1 MVVGGMPP
9 LDSQQ
14 VYGLLQTQPGAT
26 VFLVGAGGCG
36 MSGLG
41 HLLLDQGFRV
51 AGSDLV
57 PNEETRQLM
66 ARGARIFAGHDAD
79 HIRSTH
85 PVLVVHTSA
94 VGTDNPELQ
103 ASVALGIPVV
113 RRAVLLAAVVNAQRG
128 ICVAGMHGKTTTS
141 SWLAHALDCLGAC
154 PGYAVGSLVPQL
166 RPHARSV
173 AGLNPGASPHW
184 FVAETDESD
193 GTFTLF
199 HPENA
204 IVLNVDEEH
213 LDHFANLE
221 AICAAFDQF
230 ARQAR
235 GSVVWCADDANL
247 ARMFAGRSGM
257 ISYGYSA
264 GADYHI
270 QSVTTPTQGTATGGR
285 TFFELAYKGQGLGR
299 FGIRLCGAQ
308 NVSNATAVVAMLH
321 HMGYEPQKIAQAI
334 EGFTGAARRQQC
346 LFEDESYRIIDDYGH
361 HPAEIRAVLRGV
373 KLLGDSR
380 LLVAFQPHRYTRT
393 QHLMEQFA
401 TSFGE
406 ADLLWLAEIYAAS
419 ESPIPGV
426 SSARLAEVIRAKGQA
441 VHYVPEVNQVG
452 DAVRQAMQPG
462 DVVLFLGAGDITKAG
477 RALARELQREK
488 VVKTQQAFAQF
499 ARQLGAE
506 TVIRYDEPMAGY
518 TTWRIGG
525 PADIHVKPASEEDLK
540 AILQFCA
547 DCRVP
552 WFIMG
557 RGSNLLVRDGGIRG
571 VVILLAQSKFSEI
584 RVEGQRVVC
593 GAGARLKEIVRDAR
607 RNGLGGLEFLEGI
620 PGSLGGALRMNAGA
634 MGLSLFQVIESMRVM
649 DKAGQI
655 SEVSAGSVAVE
666 YRHCPLLEDHIAL
679 SAVLRAVPAE
689 RAEIDARLSEY
700 SQRRWTTQ
708 PAAPSA
714 GCVFKNPSQTSAG
727 RLIDECGLKGLRVG
741 GAVVSD
747 KHANFIVNDGQA
759 SAQDVLDLVAIV
771 RNRVKV
777 ARGIELKT
785 EIKIVGEPVL
795 A

>member
-1 MVVGGMPP
+1 MVVTGLTALNP
-9 LDSQQ
+9 QQ
-14 VYGLLQTQPGAT
+14 VLGLLQAKPGET

-51 AGSDLV
+51 VGSDLV

-66 ARGARIFAGHDAD
+66 ARGAQIFAEHDAD
-79 HIRSTH
+79 HVRSTH

-94 VGTDNPELQ
+94 VGGNNPEIQ
-103 ASVALGIPVV
+103 ASLALGIPVV
-113 RRAVLLAAVVNAQRG
+113 RRAVLLAAMVNAQRG

-154 PGYAVGSLVPQL
+154 PGYAIGALVPQL

-173 AGLNPGASPHW
+173 AGWTERAPQHW

-199 HPENA
+199 YPEHA

-221 AICAAFDQF
+221 AICAAFNQF
-230 ARQAR
+230 AGQVR

-247 ARMFAGRSGM
+247 ARMFAGRGGM
-257 ISYGYSA
+257 TSYGYAVS
-264 GADYHI
+264 ADYRI
-270 QSVTTPTQGTATGGR
+270 QSVVTPAQRSGVGGI
-285 TFFELAYKGQGLGR
+285 TFFELDHKGQSLGR

-308 NVSNATAVVAMLH
+308 NVSNAAAVVAMLH
-321 HMGYEPQKIAQAI
+321 GIGFEPQRIAQAI
-334 EGFTGAARRQQC
+334 EAFTGAARRQQC
-346 LFEDESYRIIDDYGH
+346 LFEDERFRIIDDYGH

-373 KLLGDSR
+373 KELGGRR

-401 TSFGE
+401 TCFGE
-406 ADLLWLAEIYAAS
+406 ADMLWLAEIYAAS
-419 ESPIPGV
+419 EPAIPGV
-426 SSARLAEVIRAKGQA
+426 SSARLAEAIRAKGQL
-441 VHYVPEVNQVG
+441 VHYVPEVGQVSR
-452 DAVRQAMQPG
+452 AVRQAMQAG

-477 RALARELQREK
+477 RALARELKREK
-488 VVKTQQAFAQF
+488 VVAVQHAFTQF
-499 ARQLGAE
+499 ASQLGPD
-506 TVIRYDEPMAGY
+506 TVVRHDESMAGH
-518 TTWRIGG
+518 TTWKVGG
-525 PADIHVKPASEEDLK
+525 PADIYVEPGSEADLA
-540 AILQFCA
+540 AILRFCTEHHI
-547 DCRVP
+547 P

-557 RGSNLLVRDGGIRG
+557 RGSNLLVRDGGLRG
-571 VVILLAQSKFSEI
+571 VVISLAQPVFKGI
-584 RVEGQRVVC
+584 RMEGQRVAC
-593 GAGARLKEIVRDAR
+593 GAGARLKEIVMEAR

-634 MGLSLFQVIESMRVM
+634 MGSSLFQVVESLRVM
-649 DKAGQI
+649 DPAGQI
-655 SEVSAGSVAVE
+655 SEWPAGSVAVE
-666 YRHCPLLEDHIAL
+666 YRRCPFLEDHIAL
-679 SAVLRAVPAE
+679 SAILKAVPAE
-689 RAEIDARLSEY
+689 KTAIDSRLAEY

-714 GCVFKNPSQTSAG
+714 GCVFKNPPQTSAG
-727 RLIDECGLKGLRVG
+727 KLIDECGLKGFRVG

-747 KHANFIVNDGQA
+747 KHANFIVNDGHA

-777 ARGIELKT
+777 ARGIELET
-785 EIKIVGEPVL
+785 EVKIVGEPIL